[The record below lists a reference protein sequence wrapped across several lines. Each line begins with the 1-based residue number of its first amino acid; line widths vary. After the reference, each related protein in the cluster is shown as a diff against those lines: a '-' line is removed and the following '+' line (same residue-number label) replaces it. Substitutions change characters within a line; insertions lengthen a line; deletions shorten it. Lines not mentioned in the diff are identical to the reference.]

1 VPFTPQAPTGNWD
14 ELHNEAC
21 EEASAIMTAAFF
33 AGDKRATLPATEV
46 EASIAKLTA
55 WQDTNLGY
63 HLDSTAAETAQMI
76 QAVYGLTTTLVHEF
90 TEADIKQALAQGK
103 VVILPVDGRLI
114 RNPNYKV
121 PGPKYHMLVIRGYT
135 STSLITNDSG
145 TRKGENYTYT
155 FTTLNNATVDWNH
168 ATNDIDP
175 SKSVI
180 IVISK

>member
-90 TEADIKQALAQGK
+90 TEADI
-103 VVILPVDGRLI
+103 LPFSF
-114 RNPNYKV
+114 
-121 PGPKYHMLVIRGYT
+121 MT
-135 STSLITNDSG
+135 
-145 TRKGENYTYT
+145 
-155 FTTLNNATVDWNH
+155 
-168 ATNDIDP
+168 
-175 SKSVI
+175 
-180 IVISK
+180 